1 MNKYYTIHF
10 YIKGVKYCE
19 MGTFHKDEFKEDLK
33 KYSDAYLIES
43 NDIHD
48 IYRFDL
54 V

>member
-10 YIKGVKYCE
+10 YIKGEYYCE
-19 MGTFHKDEFKEDLK
+19 MGSFHKSELESELK
-33 KYSDAYLIES
+33 RYSEAYLIES
-43 NDIHD
+43 NEIHD